1 MLRNHRR
8 APLLRMLRVLR
19 ALASTTTAVLAC
31 CAISPAHAQDL
42 LVGQIASQSNIITSA
57 NAKGLYL
64 GMKTYFDFINAQGG
78 INGRQVKIVNKD
90 DDIKPAKMIEMTKE
104 FADNKDVLVL
114 AAYQGTAGL
123 TELAKQDLV
132 AKLGFALVSPLSGD
146 KNIVGAA
153 NIFPFRSGY
162 PAEVTALIKEAVSTG
177 KKKVVLV
184 TWNVSFGPAMLAFA
198 QEAAKKEKLNIV
210 KFITMDAKSPDKEP
224 AVVKEAVDA
233 TVKEAPDAVMM
244 LIATKYAADY
254 TRQIKNSPAAGAQL
268 YTLSVEPAAELVEAA
283 GVDKARGIIITQAI
297 PFPFS
302 ATLPMVFEYQKL
314 MKKYSPDTPL
324 SFSTLEGF
332 AAGKITAEALRRAS
346 PNPTREKV
354 LKALL
359 TMGEYD
365 LGGVYVN
372 YSATERRGWG
382 AVDLSVIGTGG
393 KLLR

>member
-1 MLRNHRR
+1 MFGNHRR
-8 APLLRMLRVLR
+8 APWR
-19 ALASTTTAVLAC
+19 ALFRAFTATLAC
-31 CAISPAHAQDL
+31 FAISSAHGQDL

-57 NAKGLYL
+57 NAKGLYA
-64 GMKTYFDFINAQGG
+64 GMKVYFDYVNAQGG
-78 INGRQVKIVNKD
+78 IGGRQVKIVNKD
-90 DDIKPAKMIEMTKE
+90 DDTKAAKMIEMTKE
-104 FADNKDVLVL
+104 FAADKDVLVL

-132 AKLGFALVSPLSGD
+132 GKLGFALVSPLSGD
-146 KNIVGAA
+146 KSIVGAA

-162 PAEVTALIKEAVSTG
+162 PAEVATLIKEAVSTG

-198 QEAAKKEKLNIV
+198 QETAKKENLNIV
-210 KFITMDAKSPDKEP
+210 KFITMDAKSPDKEA

-254 TRQIKNSPAAGAQL
+254 TRQIKNSPAASAQL

-283 GVDKARGIIITQAI
+283 GPEKARGIIITQAI

-314 MKKYSPDTPL
+314 MKKYSPETPL

-354 LKALL
+354 LKALYS
-359 TMGEYD
+359 MGEYD
-365 LGGVYVN
+365 MGGVYVN

-382 AVDLSVIGTGG
+382 SVDLSVIGTGG